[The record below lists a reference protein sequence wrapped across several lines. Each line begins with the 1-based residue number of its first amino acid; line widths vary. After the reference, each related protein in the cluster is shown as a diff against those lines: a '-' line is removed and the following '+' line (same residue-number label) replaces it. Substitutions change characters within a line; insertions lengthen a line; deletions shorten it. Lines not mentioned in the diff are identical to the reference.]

1 MISVAMGEED
11 YRIVRSK
18 SEKLFFSIGHIPLN
32 ILQQET
38 VFKTEWHR
46 MMYKEVKQQRLHAEP
61 HYHPL
66 QYLSPSKKLRR
77 QSGHCRNT

>member
-46 MMYKEVKQQRLHAEP
+46 MMYKEVRHSNNGCM
-61 HYHPL
+61 
-66 QYLSPSKKLRR
+66 LSHTIIRYS
-77 QSGHCRNT
+77 T

>member
-46 MMYKEVKQQRLHAEP
+46 MAQNDV
-61 HYHPL
+61 
-66 QYLSPSKKLRR
+66 
-77 QSGHCRNT
+77 